1 MKSSTEQQVKL
12 LRTRNRNLR
21 ADLKDA
27 LARNESLET
36 KAIVARK
43 EADRWRTLLVT
54 NGFNLQE
61 LLAAKVRLLSIVHS
75 IDDLFEDSEEK
86 EQGRIASL
94 SAPCV
99 ARGQQ

>member
-1 MKSSTEQQVKL
+1 MKSDSEKL
-12 LRTRNRNLR
+12 KLSRSRNRELR
-21 ADLKDA
+21 AELKEA
-27 LARNESLET
+27 WARHDSLET
-36 KAIVARK
+36 KAAEARK
-43 EADRWRTLLVT
+43 EADRWRALLVT